1 MTETMLKVYEIK
13 GSGPPPDAPPQGL
26 EGIWPEPPFYYL
38 FYRKD
43 PCGLLSQWLG
53 SHTGWSLTGHYE
65 LPYEKWQDIPAREIS
80 LGLFDILIAKDLP
93 GRPGRIKILMD
104 PGVVFGSGL
113 HPTTQGCLLAISQIF
128 RTDPVKTALD
138 FGTGTGILAIA
149 CALAGARLV
158 AAVDRNPMA
167 VRNAAKNAT
176 VNGVSERVVL
186 AQAQELGCLNLCPD
200 FLVINVE
207 WPILEKILATG
218 QWRNAKRAV
227 LAGFLPSKLEEVKKF
242 ALPGFEVR
250 QVLEVQG
257 WPTVILSKTLAL

>member
-1 MTETMLKVYEIK
+1 MLKVFEIQ
-13 GSGPPPDAPPQGL
+13 GSGMPPQPPSQGL

-43 PCGLLSQWLG
+43 PCRLLWLWLQ
-53 SHTGWSLTGHYE
+53 SHTGWSLTGQYD
-65 LPYEKWQDIPAREIS
+65 LPYEKWQDVSAREIS
-80 LGLFDILIAKDLP
+80 LGLFDILIAKDSP
-93 GRPGRIKILMD
+93 GRPGGIKILME

-128 RTDPVKTALD
+128 SSDAVKTALD

-158 AAVDRNPMA
+158 AAVDLNPMA
-167 VRNAAKNAT
+167 LQNAAKNAAA
-176 VNGVSERVVL
+176 NGVSDRVAL
-186 AQAQELGCLNLCPD
+186 AQAQDLGCFNLCPD

-218 QWRNAKRAV
+218 QWKNAQRV
-227 LAGFLPSKLEEVKKF
+227 VVAGFLPSKLEAVKKF
-242 ALPGFEVR
+242 GLPGFKVR
-250 QVLEVQG
+250 QVLRVQD
-257 WPTVILSKTLAL
+257 WPTVILSRM

>member
-13 GSGPPPDAPPQGL
+13 GNGRPPDAPGQGL

-43 PCGLLSQWLG
+43 PCGLLSQWLE
-53 SHTGWSLTGHYE
+53 SHRGWSLTGHYE
-65 LPYEKWQDIPAREIS
+65 LPYEKWQDISAREIS

-93 GRPGRIKILMD
+93 GKPGRIKILME

-128 RTDPVKTALD
+128 KSDAVKTAVD

-158 AAVDRNPMA
+158 AAIDLNPVA
-167 VRNAAKNAT
+167 LGNAAKNAAA
-176 VNGVSERVVL
+176 NGVSGRVAL
-186 AQAQELGCLNLCPD
+186 ARAKDLGFLNLCPD
-200 FLVINVE
+200 FLVMNVE
-207 WPILEKILATG
+207 WPILGKILAAG
-218 QWRNAKRAV
+218 QWRSAKRV
-227 LAGFLPSKLEEVKKF
+227 VVAGFLPSKLEDVKKF
-242 ALPGFEVR
+242 ALSGFEVR
-250 QVLEVQG
+250 EVLGVQG
-257 WPTVILSKTLAL
+257 WPTVILSRS